1 MEHIVEQQTHVV
13 HVRKR
18 IFSLFTICIMD
29 SEKIVTTPHLVE
41 MRPTLQPQMEKVQNG
56 RVPYLIDLQV

>member
-1 MEHIVEQQTHVV
+1 
-13 HVRKR
+13 
-18 IFSLFTICIMD
+18 MD

>member
-13 HVRKR
+13 RVRKR

-41 MRPTLQPQMEKVQNG
+41 MGPTLQSRREKVQNG
-56 RVPYLIDLQV
+56 RVSYLIDLQV